1 MHGYYMVRCAELI
14 SENKPE
20 RLAVRQVLSGFLK
33 DKNKIMDQN
42 FRTKT
47 ENISIRNG

>member
-1 MHGYYMVRCAELI
+1 MHGYYMVRCAELV

-20 RLAVRQVLSGFLK
+20 RLAARQVLSGFL
-33 DKNKIMDQN
+33 KNKIMDQN